1 MHIRQYCPNLP
12 HMTHLTFYKEFA
24 LIVTIFS
31 PGNLEW
37 ETLFKAIPDAKVIL
51 TVRDNEDSWY
61 KSWVKYA
68 ISQVNKNG
76 WMTRRLAP
84 LMIRS
89 KPWKI
94 FVFLIWI

>member
-1 MHIRQYCPNLP
+1 MICYISYDFFR
-12 HMTHLTFYKEFA
+12 
-24 LIVTIFS
+24 

-68 ISQVNKNG
+68 LSQVNKNG
-76 WMTRRLAP
+76 WMTRRWAP
-84 LMIRS
+84 LMIR
-89 KPWKI
+89 
-94 FVFLIWI
+94 